1 MKDYYKILQI
11 HPEASLEVMNNA
23 YRALVRQY
31 HPDLY
36 HSQRKER
43 MNAKMQEINEAYQV
57 LSNPATRADYDRRY
71 RTSTLNQSVAA
82 RPASWQATIIRMLL
96 WGMGTYIA
104 LKFLL
109 LPLLTNPLLKLLLLV
124 GMAYLFFKL
133 YSRQKPQPPQA

>member
-36 HSQRKER
+36 HSHRR
-43 MNAKMQEINEAYQV
+43 GPMNEKMQEINEAYSV

-71 RTSTLNQSVAA
+71 RGNEQPANGAAASVSPPAA
-82 RPASWQATIIRMLL
+82 TKDVLKRVAL
-96 WGMGTYIA
+96 WGIGTYVTI
-104 LKFLL
+104 KFLL
-109 LPLLTNPLLKLLLLV
+109 VPFMASPLVKVILLV
-124 GMAYLFFKL
+124 AALFLMMRL
-133 YSRQKPQPPQA
+133 YRQRKP